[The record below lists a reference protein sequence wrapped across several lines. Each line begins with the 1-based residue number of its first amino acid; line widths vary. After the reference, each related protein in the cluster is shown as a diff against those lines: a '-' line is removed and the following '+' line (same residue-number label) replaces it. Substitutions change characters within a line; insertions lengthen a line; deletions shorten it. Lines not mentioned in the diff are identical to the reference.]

1 MDCTVVGEPKTGHG
15 EAWDEILQR
24 KDRGVQRMA
33 KKEKRTRYLIV
44 KVTDAEFERLEKVAG
59 HYKKSEF
66 IRDAISEK
74 IERESE
80 G

>member
-1 MDCTVVGEPKTGHG
+1 
-15 EAWDEILQR
+15 
-24 KDRGVQRMA
+24 MA

-74 IERESE
+74 IERENATD
-80 G
+80 